1 MISKDLVNGKN
12 SVQYKIKKI
21 SGDASF
27 REFFRIEKKN
37 TSTILVK
44 ANKDKF
50 RNLIIYSAINELLIK
65 NKIKAPKLVQ
75 EYFKQNMME
84 IENLGSQSF
93 LNYIKNRK
101 YKFNDYKKLVEII
114 INLQKI
120 NFNKQIKFKK
130 NTIKIKDHNLL
141 ELHKESNLFFDW
153 YLKNNSKK
161 KEFKKNKNKIQKE
174 LHALYKKLYFQEMC
188 FVHRDFHASN
198 IMVKNK
204 KFGLIDSQDAL
215 RGNLL
220 YDVAS
225 LIDDVRIKLPIKLK
239 FSLFSYYLSKTPK
252 IKKMTEKILAQ
263 NDFDILS
270 VQRNLK
276 ILGIFVRLFKRD
288 NKSSYLKYL
297 PYIWQLLELRLKN
310 PIFINLKHLLSAKN
324 NDYAFFWEVTYIILK
339 RGYSIKEIPVKLI
352 YRKLGKSKMKF
363 SHIIYSLLYLF
374 KIFISKK

>member
-1 MISKDLVNGKN
+1 MISKGLAVGKN
-12 SVQYKIKKI
+12 LMQYKIKKI

-27 REFFRIEKKN
+27 REFYKIEKNSKF
-37 TSTILVK
+37 TILVK

-50 RNLIIYSAINELLIK
+50 RNLIIYAAINELLIK

-75 EYFKQNMME
+75 EYFVKNMME
-84 IENLGSQSF
+84 IENLGNHSF
-93 LNYIKNRK
+93 LEHIKNK
-101 YKFNDYKKLVEII
+101 KNKFNDYKKLIELII
-114 INLQKI
+114 KLQKI
-120 NFNKQIKFKK
+120 NFKKYIKFRNNKIIIKK
-130 NTIKIKDHNLL
+130 YNLP
-141 ELHKESNLFFDW
+141 ELHKESDLFFDW
-153 YLKNNSKK
+153 YLKNNSEK
-161 KEFKKNKNKIQKE
+161 KEFKKNKDKIKKE
-174 LHALYKKLYFQEMC
+174 LNVLYKKLYFQEMC

-239 FSLFSYYLSKTPK
+239 SSLFSYYLSKTSK
-252 IKKMTEKILAQ
+252 IKKNTEKLLAQ

-288 NKSSYLKYL
+288 HKLSYLKYM
-297 PYIWQLLELRLKN
+297 PYIWDLLELRLKN
-310 PIFINLKHLLSAKN
+310 PVLINLKYLLNKAVPIKN
-324 NDYAFFWEVTYIILK
+324 RKKVNFNDN
-339 RGYSIKEIPVKLI
+339 
-352 YRKLGKSKMKF
+352 
-363 SHIIYSLLYLF
+363 
-374 KIFISKK
+374 